1 MNVLLKKFNEQ
12 LKINNKK
19 LAVISNNKN
28 ITFYKLNEL
37 SSKICTKLKGS
48 GYEIFGIIAD
58 STIEHF
64 ILMIACIKAEI
75 PFINIDN
82 SVPLPY
88 NNSIIERLKIQVLLA
103 SKHNKAGINFHVHKI
118 YDVQDL
124 LDNEINNISKQAELD
139 NTNQTLYFVVTS
151 GTTGKAKIVRR
162 NLKALYNS
170 YLQIGNNL
178 PYLVKTERASFF
190 CSLNFAFGLDQ
201 AIILL
206 FYGITIDVHNVGDLI
221 NVKEIFNLL
230 SKQISETVLFP
241 VPIIKLLSKHPEFY
255 TSIPENLRYVIVGG
269 EPLVIS
275 ANLIFEFHK
284 RNILLINNYGA
295 TEIGTMFFSPMSIE
309 LSDVKEYNRVPI
321 GIPLNG
327 FKALLLNENGEET
340 DKGELH
346 IVTDKFFN
354 DYYENNIRLIGKVYC
369 SSKYKGME
377 IFNTEDYCE
386 RRNGVIFIL
395 GRIDNLVNISGY
407 RVGIEE
413 VEGFLS
419 RIITRGNF
427 CVVNEKNIYEENR
440 LACLYT
446 DKSTNIL
453 EVMKR
458 CNEIMP
464 HYMIPTRFLHMDEL
478 TFNRNGKIN
487 RDEMRRKMKNS
498 SVPELEEQNGTIE
511 GKLQSML
518 ENMLRVRLSSDSLK
532 VSFKE
537 IGVDSLLYTDFISLV
552 EDKFAIRIE
561 EKEIFDNAIDSIQK
575 LAEYIKT
582 KKDADNE

>member
-19 LAVISNNKN
+19 LAVISNNKS
-28 ITFYKLNEL
+28 ITFYELNEL

-58 STIEHF
+58 STVEHF

-82 SVPLPY
+82 SAPLLY
-88 NNSIIERLKIQVLLA
+88 NNNIIERLKIKVLLA
-103 SKHNKAGINFHVHKI
+103 SKHNKAEISFDVHKI

-139 NTNQTLYFVVTS
+139 NTNQTLYFIATS

-170 YLQIGNNL
+170 YLQIGNDL
-178 PYLVKTERASFF
+178 PYLVKSERASFF

-206 FYGITIDVHNVGDLI
+206 FYGITIDVNTVGDLI
-221 NVKEIFNLL
+221 NVKGIFDLL
-230 SKQISETVLFP
+230 TKRISETVFFP

-255 TSIPENLRYVIVGG
+255 TSIPENLRYIIVGG
-269 EPLVIS
+269 EPLVVS

-295 TEIGTMFFSPMSIE
+295 TEIGTMFFTPMSIE

-321 GIPLNG
+321 GVPLNG

-340 DKGELH
+340 NKGELH

-369 SSKYKGME
+369 SPKYKGVE
-377 IFNTEDYCE
+377 VFNTEDFCE
-386 RRNGVIFIL
+386 RKNGVFFIL
-395 GRIDNLVNISGY
+395 GRTDNLVNIRGY

-413 VEGFLS
+413 VESYLS
-419 RIITRGNF
+419 RIITKGSF
-427 CVVNEKNIYEENR
+427 CVINEKNIYEENR
-440 LACLYT
+440 LVCLYT
-446 DKSTNIL
+446 EKSTNIF

-464 HYMIPTRFLHMDEL
+464 HYMIPTRFLHIEEL

-487 RDEMRRKMKNS
+487 RDDTRRKVKKS
-498 SVPELEEQNGTIE
+498 SALEIDEQSDVIE
-511 GKLQSML
+511 DKLQIML
-518 ENMLRVRLSSDSLK
+518 ENLLRVRLPSNGLN
-532 VSFKE
+532 VPFKE

-552 EDKFAIRIE
+552 EDKFAIKIE

-575 LAEYIKT
+575 LAEYIKA
-582 KKDADNE
+582 KKDANNE